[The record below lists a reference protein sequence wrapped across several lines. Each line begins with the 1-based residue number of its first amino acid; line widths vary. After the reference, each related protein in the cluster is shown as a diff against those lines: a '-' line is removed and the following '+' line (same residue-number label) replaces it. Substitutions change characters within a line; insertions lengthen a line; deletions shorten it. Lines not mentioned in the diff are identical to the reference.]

1 MYKYIYN
8 ANAMVYCSRYKH
20 REVINFYNKQ
30 TEVLLLTDTVPTY
43 IDISLIFLEVKF
55 LYKYVLS
62 NPISIFRQSY

>member
-1 MYKYIYN
+1 MRT
-8 ANAMVYCSRYKH
+8 AMVYCSWYKH

-30 TEVLLLTDTVPTY
+30 TEVLLLTDTVPTS

>member
-20 REVINFYNKQ
+20 REVLNFYNKQ
-30 TEVLLLTDTVPTY
+30 VVLLTDTVPTS

>member
-30 TEVLLLTDTVPTY
+30 TVLLLTDTVPTY